1 MNPKIEKVTREIEKT
16 RARIADDQARLK
28 ELERQKTDFENTE
41 IVVLFRSVDVEPA
54 ELAAFIEKYKKES
67 AGDFTRNTH
76 YPAAASYTPAPEE
89 SEDSIDE

>member
-1 MNPKIEKVTREIEKT
+1 MNAKIEKVTREIEKT

-28 ELERQKTDFENTE
+28 ELERQKTDLENTE

-67 AGDFTRNTH
+67 AGNFTRTAH
-76 YPAAASYTPAPEE
+76 YPAAASYTPVPEE
-89 SEDSIDE
+89 SEDSVNE